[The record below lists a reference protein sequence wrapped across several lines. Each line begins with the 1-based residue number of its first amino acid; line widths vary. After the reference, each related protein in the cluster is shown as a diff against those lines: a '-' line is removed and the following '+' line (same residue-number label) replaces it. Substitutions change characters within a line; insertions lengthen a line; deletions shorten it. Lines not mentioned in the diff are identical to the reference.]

1 MAGVAAPAS
10 LPAGGLR
17 LDAAVERLLLEPV
30 DAATRVELERVRS
43 AVQARDVAPEGL
55 DPPSLV
61 GEVFAYVMPRIT
73 DPGVLRLERRRSL
86 LERVAARCAAAP
98 EPDPATRGGLVA
110 LRREL
115 RALATLRGNRDSL
128 VEG

>member
-1 MAGVAAPAS
+1 MPGVAAVVPNRV
-10 LPAGGLR
+10 R

-30 DAATRVELERVRS
+30 DAATRAELERVRT

-61 GEVFAYVMPRIT
+61 GEVFAYIMPRIA
-73 DPGVLRLERRRSL
+73 DPSILRLERRRAL
-86 LERVAARCAAAP
+86 LERVVARCAAEA
-98 EPDPATRGGLVA
+98 EPDPVTRGGLVA

-115 RALATLRGNRDSL
+115 QGLAALRGNRDSL